1 MVSTLG
7 EAHDHGW
14 KVKARCA
21 YGKRDGMKS
30 IRACI
35 ARIDLDMETLLWTRG
50 RDFPIGHLADR
61 LRCPKCGSRQVA
73 VFFGPPAND
82 RRQRT
87 GGRSDF

>member
-7 EAHDHGW
+7 EARDQGW

-35 ARIDLDMETLLWTRG
+35 GRIDLDMETLLWTRG
-50 RDFPIGHLADR
+50 RNFPVGLLADR
-61 LRCPKCGSRQVA
+61 LRCPRCGSRQVA
-73 VFFGPPAND
+73 IYFEPPANT
-82 RRQRT
+82 RRISQE
-87 GGRSDF
+87 G